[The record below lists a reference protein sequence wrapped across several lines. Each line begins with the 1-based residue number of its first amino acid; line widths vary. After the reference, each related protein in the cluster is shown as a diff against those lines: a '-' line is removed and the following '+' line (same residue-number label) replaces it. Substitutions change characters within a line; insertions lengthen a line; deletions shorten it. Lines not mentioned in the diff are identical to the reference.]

1 MSTRKRKRKPVVADK
16 TKCGFGF
23 EVEFNNLTD
32 CNTEEEPN
40 KYKNKNV
47 FHKDGKTTFTSDDS
61 KKENCFDWEAQVGVF
76 TDIKLTGFD
85 QECDKISQYITSS
98 DVSIKNAWILF
109 YTNTQ
114 DFLQR
119 FEKENEEFFIEKET
133 IHDVI
138 VSTWKLWQTENT
150 FEILDKKLY
159 EILDKMLDR
168 RNNEQDIAIVK
179 KQLLSFSPEYYKNL
193 VLLGKPQMT
202 LSFHISK
209 YFLTF
214 LLYYLRNDTSEEKE
228 YIKLIE
234 CVLSSVIDQIYSY
247 SEDLLSVKQLIKEL
261 KIREALVLLKT
272 NEIKLTEELSVLGFI
287 LYTSYYFYNLQK
299 YKTLEE
305 KSKKVPHFKALFSIK
320 PRTSILEI
328 YYVLVETTQR
338 LKEFNFDFIST
349 LIPWNFNGMRP
360 TSFYMEILSGKEIL
374 KIGDFII
381 PKDAVFEFIGYDI
394 GGPGYVAVE
403 FRNFRKL
410 VKIFGGNP
418 ELEMDTIS
426 VEDFRIYSHNIAE
439 NFVQYIMTPLA
450 LFKKY
455 KKYKKSKTVTK
466 KSRSR
471 KASRKASRKH
481 KLKSSCKV

>member
-1 MSTRKRKRKPVVADK
+1 M
-16 TKCGFGF
+16 
-23 EVEFNNLTD
+23 
-32 CNTEEEPN
+32 
-40 KYKNKNV
+40 
-47 FHKDGKTTFTSDDS
+47 
-61 KKENCFDWEAQVGVF
+61 
-76 TDIKLTGFD
+76 
-85 QECDKISQYITSS
+85 
-98 DVSIKNAWILF
+98 
-109 YTNTQ
+109 
-114 DFLQR
+114 
-119 FEKENEEFFIEKET
+119 
-133 IHDVI
+133 
-138 VSTWKLWQTENT
+138 WKTENT
-150 FEILDKKLY
+150 LEILDKKLD
-159 EILDKMLDR
+159 EILDEMLDR
-168 RNNEQDIAIVK
+168 RNNEEDIASIK
-179 KQLLSFSPEYYKNL
+179 KQLLSFSPEYYKYL

-214 LLYYLRNDTSEEKE
+214 LLYYLRNNTAEEKE
-228 YIKLIE
+228 YIKLIG
-234 CVLSSVIDQIYSY
+234 CVLSSVIDQIYSF
-247 SEDLLSVKQLIKEL
+247 SQDLLSVKKLIEEL
-261 KIREALVLLKT
+261 KISEAFILLKT
-272 NEIKLTEELSVLGFI
+272 NEIKLTEELSVLGFV

-305 KSKKVPHFKALFSIK
+305 NAKGKKSEKVPHFKALFSIK

-360 TSFYMEILSGKEIL
+360 TSFYVEILSGKEIL
-374 KIGDFII
+374 KIGDFVI

-410 VKIFGGNP
+410 VKIFGGDP

-439 NFVQYIMTPLA
+439 NFVQYIMTPIT

-455 KKYKKSKTVTK
+455 KKHKKSKTVKTRK
-466 KSRSR
+466 VSR
-471 KASRKASRKH
+471 KVSRKRKPKLSRK
-481 KLKSSCKV
+481 

>member
-1 MSTRKRKRKPVVADK
+1 MSIRKRKPVTDK
-16 TKCGFGF
+16 TKFGIGF

-40 KYKNKNV
+40 KYKNKKV

-61 KKENCFDWEAQVGVF
+61 KTENCFDWEAQIGVF
-76 TDIKLTGFD
+76 DSIKLTGFD

-114 DFLQR
+114 EFFLN
-119 FEKENEEFFIEKET
+119 FEEDNDEFFIKEKT

-138 VSTWKLWQTENT
+138 ESTWKLWQTENT
-150 FEILDKKLY
+150 LEILDKKLY
-159 EILDKMLDR
+159 EILDEMLDR
-168 RNNEQDIAIVK
+168 RNNEQDIASVK

-214 LLYYLRNDTSEEKE
+214 LLYYLRNNTAEEKE
-228 YIKLIE
+228 YIKLIG
-234 CVLSSVIDQIYSY
+234 CVLSSVIDQIYSF
-247 SEDLLSVKQLIKEL
+247 SEDLLSVKKLIEEL
-261 KIREALVLLKT
+261 KISEAFILLKT
-272 NEIKLTEELSVLGFI
+272 NEIKLTEELSVLGFV

-305 KSKKVPHFKALFSIK
+305 KSEKVPHFKALFSIK

-360 TSFYMEILSGKEIL
+360 TSFYVEILSGKEIL
-374 KIGDFII
+374 KIGDFVI

-410 VKIFGGNP
+410 IKIFGGNP
-418 ELEMDTIS
+418 YVEMDTIS

-439 NFVQYIMTPLA
+439 NFVHYIMTPIT

-455 KKYKKSKTVTK
+455 KKHKKSKTVKTRK
-466 KSRSR
+466 VSR
-471 KASRKASRKH
+471 KVSRKRKPKSSRK
-481 KLKSSCKV
+481 